1 MTTPTTTT
9 SNSQMHNDIMTAS
22 SRDHPPML
30 ATRRYAQWQ
39 SPKPTT
45 HTEEA
50 VLEHN
55 VPKTCKNTT
64 PEKHAYFD
72 AEAEAIHMILSG
84 IRDDIYSKF
93 DAYKLLRRYG
103 ESIESY
109 YSRFYKMM
117 NEIVRN
123 KLEVATMQVVKPVTP
138 PFESASEEDND
149 EEQAQRDKQIQKS
162 LALIA
167 KHFKNIYKPTN
178 NNLKTSSNT
187 MNKNR
192 DTSPRNR
199 NDNQTGQFMNQRV
212 GTVVGAKETVGNQVV
227 QHTGIQCF
235 NCKGFGHMAKECKKP
250 KRVKDYAY
258 HKEKMML
265 CKQEEKGVPLSADQ
279 GDWIYDINEEPD
291 EQELK
296 AHYMYMAKI

>member
-1 MTTPTTTT
+1 
-9 SNSQMHNDIMTAS
+9 
-22 SRDHPPML
+22 SRFDEGDRDLSVEDSDLILQPR
-30 ATRRYAQWQ
+30 A
-39 SPKPTT
+39 KPAT

-55 VPKTCKNTT
+55 VPETCKNTT
-64 PEKHAYFD
+64 PEKRAYFD

-84 IRDDIYSKF
+84 IKDDIYSKF
-93 DAYKLLRRYG
+93 DAYTTAKEIFVTVVKQTVDLDK
-103 ESIESY
+103 ESY
-109 YSRFYKMM
+109 HKLFDILKQYQNEV
-117 NEIVRN
+117 NEIRVEKIARN
-123 KLEVATMQVVKPVTP
+123 ANPLALVVKPVTP
-138 PFESASEEDND
+138 RSESSSEEDND

-187 MNKNR
+187 RNKNR

-199 NDNQTGQFMNQRV
+199 NDNHTGQFVNQRA
-212 GTVVGAKETVGNQVV
+212 GTVVGDRETVGNQVV
-227 QHTGIQCF
+227 QHTWIHCF
-235 NCKGFGHMAKECKKP
+235 NCKGFGYMAKECRKP

-258 HKEKMML
+258 HKEKIIL

-279 GDWIYDINEEPD
+279 GIG
-291 EQELK
+291 
-296 AHYMYMAKI
+296 YMTLMKSRMNKN